1 MAPLLRSGPNYNAF
15 LTGLTGTVRCK
26 GNADTFVGVV
36 AITVRRILGGHWMA
50 SRRYGCKGD
59 ASVKMP
65 TKRIGSVHSY
75 TRGAMGKSL
84 TWNLLSDEP
93 VGAVHS

>member
-26 GNADTFVGVV
+26 GDADTFVGVV

-59 ASVKMP
+59 ASEKMP

-75 TRGAMGKSL
+75 TR
-84 TWNLLSDEP
+84 
-93 VGAVHS
+93 

>member
-1 MAPLLRSGPNYNAF
+1 
-15 LTGLTGTVRCK
+15 
-26 GNADTFVGVV
+26 V

-59 ASVKMP
+59 ASEKMP

-75 TRGAMGKSL
+75 TR
-84 TWNLLSDEP
+84 
-93 VGAVHS
+93 